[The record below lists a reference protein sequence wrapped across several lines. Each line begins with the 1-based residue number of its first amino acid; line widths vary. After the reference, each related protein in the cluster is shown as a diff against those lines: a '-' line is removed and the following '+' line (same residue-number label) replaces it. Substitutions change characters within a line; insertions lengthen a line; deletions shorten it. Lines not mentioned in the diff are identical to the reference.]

1 MLIRDR
7 PWTVAVLVTSIFCG
21 AKSPPI
27 KLAKRVAELPPLS
40 ALIRKMATNY
50 FSSGSLASAYSVPA
64 PAKVWYV
71 NWSHR

>member
-7 PWTVAVLVTSIFCG
+7 PWIVAVFVTSIFCG

-27 KLAKRVAELPPLS
+27 MLAKRVAELPPLS
-40 ALIRKMATNY
+40 APVRKVVTNY
-50 FSSGSLASAYSVPA
+50 FSSGSLAYAYSVPA